1 MENQPVYSQ
10 NLAQRKAV
18 GAVAYLVFL
27 TAVIIGV
34 GGLVVLLAQVFIEG
48 VPWLSWDFLT
58 NYPSR
63 KAELA
68 GIRAAILGTLWLM
81 VFVGIFTIPVGV
93 GSAIYLEEYAPKN
106 RLTRII
112 EINIGNLAGV
122 PSVVY
127 GLLGLAL
134 FVQWLSMGRSIL
146 SAALTLGL
154 LVLPIVILASREAI
168 RSVPSS
174 HRQAAFALGATKWDV
189 VRSVV
194 LPSAVPGIL
203 TGTILAMS
211 RAIGEAAPIIFISA
225 LVYLTFDP
233 TSPLDRFTV
242 LPIQIFAWVNEPRE
256 EYRGLAAA
264 GIIVPVGHP
273 AGHERHS
280 HLPPQQVP
288 TSGRGLGCPK
298 SRCVHKAQ
306 VRAAVSS
313 NVSQKPVGPI
323 PTLHGR
329 VHGDLWP
336 RVRRDRRH
344 HGRPTIRWRRHQPR
358 HRPDV
363 RFDCRRDDIFAGPRL
378 RRPH

>member
-1 MENQPVYSQ
+1 MENQPTYFQ
-10 NLAQRKAV
+10 NLAQRKIV
-18 GAVAYLVFL
+18 GAIAYVIFL

-34 GGLVVLLAQVFIEG
+34 GGLVVLLVQVFVEG

-68 GIRAAILGTLWLM
+68 GIRAAILGTIWLM

-93 GSAIYLEEYAPKN
+93 GAAIYLEEYAPKN
-106 RLTRII
+106 RLTRLI

-146 SAALTLGL
+146 SAALTLAL

-168 RSVPSS
+168 RSVPTS

-211 RAIGEAAPIIFISA
+211 RAIGEAAPVIFISA

-233 TSPLDRFTV
+233 SSPLDRFTV

-256 EYRGLAAA
+256 EYKGLAAA
-264 GIIVPVGHP
+264 GIIVLL
-273 AGHERHS
+273 AI
-280 HLPPQQVP
+280 L
-288 TSGRGLGCPK
+288 LGMNAIAIFL
-298 SRCVHKAQ
+298 RNRYQ
-306 VRAAVSS
+306 RRAE
-313 NVSQKPVGPI
+313 
-323 PTLHGR
+323 
-329 VHGDLWP
+329 D
-336 RVRRDRRH
+336 
-344 HGRPTIRWRRHQPR
+344 
-358 HRPDV
+358 
-363 RFDCRRDDIFAGPRL
+363 
-378 RRPH
+378 

>member
-18 GAVAYLVFL
+18 GAVAYVVFL
-27 TAVIIGV
+27 TAVIVGV

-68 GIRAAILGTLWLM
+68 GIRAAILGTIWLM
-81 VFVGIFTIPVGV
+81 VFVGIFTIPIGV
-93 GSAIYLEEYAPKN
+93 GAAIYLEEYAAKN

-134 FVQWLSMGRSIL
+134 FVQWLSLGRSIV
-146 SAALTLGL
+146 SAALTLAL

-211 RAIGEAAPIIFISA
+211 RAIGEAAPVIFISA

-233 TSPLDRFTV
+233 TSPFDRFTV
-242 LPIQIFAWVNEPRE
+242 LPIQIFAWVNEPRD
-256 EYRGLAAA
+256 EYKGLAAA
-264 GIIVPVGHP
+264 GIIVLL
-273 AGHERHS
+273 AI
-280 HLPPQQVP
+280 L
-288 TSGRGLGCPK
+288 LGMNAIAIFLRNK
-298 SRCVHKAQ
+298 YQR
-306 VRAAVSS
+306 RAEE
-313 NVSQKPVGPI
+313 
-323 PTLHGR
+323 
-329 VHGDLWP
+329 
-336 RVRRDRRH
+336 
-344 HGRPTIRWRRHQPR
+344 
-358 HRPDV
+358 
-363 RFDCRRDDIFAGPRL
+363 
-378 RRPH
+378 